1 MNFKNNICESVT
13 ASPIGQKR
21 KFWDF
26 KIFIDMN
33 KCFIN
38 KIYGNKKDLV
48 KYKRYIVFSCDGTKL
63 ALPNWWWN
71 QKSI

>member
-21 KFWDF
+21 KFLDF
-26 KIFIDMN
+26 KIFIDIN

-38 KIYGNKKDLV
+38 KIYRSKKDLV
-48 KYKRYIVFSCDGTKL
+48 KYKGYIVFSCDGTKL
-63 ALPNWWWN
+63 ALPN
-71 QKSI
+71 